1 MKKKIIFF
9 INDLDFF
16 ISHRLRIAQK
26 LDKKKFEIY
35 VACPK
40 NHKSQKIL
48 KKNNISFLNLDL
60 QRTKMNFYSEFIT
73 LTKTYKILFKIKPD
87 IIHLITLKP
96 IIYGGLL
103 ALLFK
108 KIMVVFS
115 IAGLGHIFF
124 NRRMY
129 LRRNIFI
136 QLIKIAIKFN
146 KSILIFQNKESITH
160 FKKLN
165 ILEKN
170 TKYILTK
177 GSGVDLKIFKPK
189 RNTRTKIFKVLLASR
204 MVWEKGVKEFVGAH
218 KILNQKKL
226 NIKFILAGRV
236 DSDSPSAID
245 INYLKNL
252 NIKKNSIQWIGFQ
265 SNIKKIIN
273 TCNVVVLPSYH
284 EGAPK
289 VLLEASACGKPII
302 ASNINGCREIVKNNY
317 NGFLIPIKNSI
328 LLAKKIET
336 LYLNKKLYKKMS
348 KNNIIESRKFFS
360 VEEVVKKHIKIYDQ

>member
-40 NHKSQKIL
+40 NYRSQKIL
-48 KKNNISFLNLDL
+48 KKNKIKFLNLDL
-60 QRTKMNFYSEFIT
+60 QRTKMDFSSEYVT
-73 LTKTYKILFKIKPD
+73 LKKTFKILFNIKPD

-103 ALLFK
+103 AILFK
-108 KIMVVFS
+108 KIKVVFS

-124 NRRMY
+124 NKKMY
-129 LRRNIFI
+129 LRKNLFI
-136 QLIKIAIKFN
+136 QLIKMAVRFN
-146 KSILIFQNKESITH
+146 QSILIFQNRESITH
-160 FKKLN
+160 FKKLK
-165 ILEKN
+165 ILKKN

-177 GSGVDLKIFKPK
+177 GSGVDLKIFSPK
-189 RNTRTKIFKVLLASR
+189 AIKTKEFKVLLASR
-204 MVWEKGVKEFVGAH
+204 MVWEKGIREFVDAH
-218 KILNQKKL
+218 KILKQKKL

-236 DSDSPSAID
+236 DVDSPSAINVD
-245 INYLKNL
+245 YLKNL
-252 NIKKNSIQWIGFQ
+252 NHKNEPSIRWIGFQ
-265 SNIKKIIN
+265 KNIKKIID
-273 TCNVVVLPSYH
+273 TCNLVVLPSYH

-289 VLLEASACGKPII
+289 VLLEAAACGKPII

-317 NGFLIPIKNSI
+317 NGFLIPIKNSN

-336 LYLNKKLYKKMS
+336 LYFNKKLYKKMS
-348 KNNIIESRKFFS
+348 SNNITISKKFFS
-360 VEEVVKKHIKIYDQ
+360 IDEVVKKHVKIYEQ